1 MSVKEEV
8 LACLEQE
15 KGAFISGE
23 ALAQRLG
30 VSRNAV
36 WKAIKALEAQGYA
49 IEGVTKKGYRLAQ
62 ACAILSA
69 AAVHASAYSAY
80 ASLSAKSR
88 HASYSS
94 PPEPS

>member
-30 VSRNAV
+30 VAFGDTAGWDIPLLFDGVHFSP
-36 WKAIKALEAQGYA
+36 
-49 IEGVTKKGYRLAQ
+49 EGHHRFAEHLAKLLAEQ
-62 ACAILSA
+62 F
-69 AAVHASAYSAY
+69 
-80 ASLSAKSR
+80 
-88 HASYSS
+88 
-94 PPEPS
+94 PEGF